1 MIEPVWIRVV
11 TVAVLFV
18 GFGLGYWYRG
28 WADTQK
34 ADKLWRR
41 VRRRRGKRGD

>member
-1 MIEPVWIRVV
+1 MIEPLWIRIV

-34 ADKLWRR
+34 ALELWRK
-41 VRRRRGKRGD
+41 VRGKGGD